1 MWRLKVADGGNDPYI
16 YSMNNFVGRQIWEF
30 DPDAGSPDERDEVE
44 RVRNEFTKNRLKGF
58 PSADLLWR
66 LQLLREKNFKQ
77 SIPPVKVEDG
87 EEITYEMAS
96 DAMKRGAYFLEAIQA
111 SDGHWPSETSGPLFY
126 LCPLLICMYIMGFM
140 DSAFSPEHKKEM
152 MRYLYNHQ
160 NEDGGWG
167 LHVGGHS
174 NMFCTTFNYIS
185 LRLLGEEPDVE
196 AVARGRIWIRDH
208 GGVTSILSW
217 GKTWLSILNLFDWS
231 ASNPMPPEY
240 WMFPTWVPIHPSNM
254 MCYTR
259 ITYMPMSYL
268 YGKRFQAPLTPLV
281 LQLRDELHTQAYE
294 KINWRKVRHMC
305 ATEDLY
311 FPHPFV
317 QDLLWD
323 TLYMLSEPLMTR
335 WPFNKLIRQK
345 ALDETM
351 RHIHYEDENSRY
363 ITIGCVEKPLCMLA
377 CWVEDP
383 NIGEKMEPQ
392 RFYDAVNVILNMQ
405 SKNGGLPAWE
415 PASSYYWMEWL
426 NPVEFLEDLIIEHHG
441 APFFGIGSAQS
452 LSIPSNPFTLICLRF
467 TRPITASTKRLRG
480 ILPNFIQEARLGIPG
495 YSLVIGAFD
504 ILICGWVNSSHT
516 VVMDDDIESA
526 SLGVYQDRPRTFPDM
541 RSKVNTPLIFRI
553 LMGINIRVLLVLLL
567 FAFGLI
573 FYVGARTSPIIVF
586 VFSVCIVSFCFSI
599 YLTKWVL
606 SKDEGPPEMAQISE
620 AIRDGAEGFFRTQY
634 STISK
639 MAMLLAVVILCIY
652 LFRSTTPQQESSG
665 IGRSTTAYITVAA
678 FLLGALCSGIAGYVG
693 MWVSV
698 RANVRVSSAARR
710 SAREALQIAVRAG
723 GFSAI
728 VVVGMAVIGIAILY
742 ASFHVW
748 LDVGSPGSTK
758 VTDLPLLL
766 VGYGF
771 GASFVA
777 LFAQLGGGI
786 YTKAADVGADLVGK
800 VEQGIPEDD
809 PRNPA
814 VIADL
819 VGDNV
824 GDCAARGAD
833 LFESIAAEIISAM
846 ILGGTMAQ
854 RCKIEDPSG
863 FILFPLVVHSF
874 DLVISSIGILSI
886 RRGTRES
893 GVKSPVEDPMTI
905 LQRGYSVTIVL
916 AVITFGVS
924 TRWLLHT
931 EQAPSAWFNFA
942 LCGLVGIITAY
953 IFVWITKYYT
963 DYKHEPVRSLALSSS
978 TGHGTNIIAGV
989 SLGLESTAL
998 PVLVISV
1005 SIVSAFWLGR
1015 TSGLVDEDGNPTGG
1029 LFGTAV
1035 ATMGMLSTAAY
1046 VLTMDMFGPI
1056 ADNAGGI
1063 VEMSQQ
1069 PESVREITDLLDA
1082 VGNTTKA
1089 TTKGFAIGS
1098 AALASFLLFSAYMDE
1113 VATFAHEPF
1122 KQVDIAIPEVFV
1134 GGLLGSMLIYLFSAW
1149 ACSAVGRTAQEVVK
1163 EVRKQFLERPGI
1175 MDYTEKPEYGRCVAI
1190 VASASL
1196 REMIK
1201 PGALA
1206 IISPMAVGFLF
1217 RILGHYTGQPL
1228 LGAKVVAAMLM
1239 FATVSGILMALF
1251 LNTAG
1256 GAWDNAK
1263 KYIETGVLGGKGS
1276 DSHKA
1281 AVTGDTV
1288 GDPFKDTAGPSLHV
1302 LIKMLATITLVM
1314 APIFL

>member
-1 MWRLKVADGGNDPYI
+1 MCSVSEMSIFRVNCYTMDNRFHPGSGGDLPQGGEYSPFPVARKVNSIHSMVMDVDVEGGN
-16 YSMNNFVGRQIWEF
+16 
-30 DPDAGSPDERDEVE
+30 
-44 RVRNEFTKNRLKGF
+44 L
-58 PSADLLWR
+58 
-66 LQLLREKNFKQ
+66 
-77 SIPPVKVEDG
+77 
-87 EEITYEMAS
+87 
-96 DAMKRGAYFLEAIQA
+96 
-111 SDGHWPSETSGPLFY
+111 GP
-126 LCPLLICMYIMGFM
+126 
-140 DSAFSPEHKKEM
+140 
-152 MRYLYNHQ
+152 
-160 NEDGGWG
+160 
-167 LHVGGHS
+167 
-174 NMFCTTFNYIS
+174 
-185 LRLLGEEPDVE
+185 
-196 AVARGRIWIRDH
+196 
-208 GGVTSILSW
+208 
-217 GKTWLSILNLFDWS
+217 
-231 ASNPMPPEY
+231 
-240 WMFPTWVPIHPSNM
+240 
-254 MCYTR
+254 
-259 ITYMPMSYL
+259 
-268 YGKRFQAPLTPLV
+268 
-281 LQLRDELHTQAYE
+281 
-294 KINWRKVRHMC
+294 
-305 ATEDLY
+305 
-311 FPHPFV
+311 
-317 QDLLWD
+317 
-323 TLYMLSEPLMTR
+323 
-335 WPFNKLIRQK
+335 
-345 ALDETM
+345 
-351 RHIHYEDENSRY
+351 
-363 ITIGCVEKPLCMLA
+363 
-377 CWVEDP
+377 
-383 NIGEKMEPQ
+383 
-392 RFYDAVNVILNMQ
+392 
-405 SKNGGLPAWE
+405 
-415 PASSYYWMEWL
+415 
-426 NPVEFLEDLIIEHHG
+426 
-441 APFFGIGSAQS
+441 
-452 LSIPSNPFTLICLRF
+452 
-467 TRPITASTKRLRG
+467 
-480 ILPNFIQEARLGIPG
+480 
-495 YSLVIGAFD
+495 
-504 ILICGWVNSSHT
+504 
-516 VVMDDDIESA
+516 
-526 SLGVYQDRPRTFPDM
+526 YQDRPRTFPNM
-541 RSKVNTPLIFRI
+541 RGKSYNPLIFRI
-553 LMGINIRVLLVLLL
+553 LMRINVRVRFVILLIALGVV
-567 FAFGLI
+567 
-573 FYVGARTSPIIVF
+573 FYIGASTSPIIVF
-586 VFSVCIVSFCFSI
+586 VFAICIISFLVSMH
-599 YLTKWVL
+599 LAKWVL
-606 SKDEGPPEMAQISE
+606 AKDEGPLEMGQISD

-634 STISK
+634 GTISK
-639 MAMLLAVVILCIY
+639 MAFLLAVVIFCIY
-652 LFRSTTPQQESSG
+652 LFRRPTPQQEASG
-665 IGRSTTAYITVAA
+665 LGRFTSAYITVAA
-678 FLLGALCSGIAGYVG
+678 FLLGALCSGAAGYVG

-723 GFSAI
+723 GFSAL
-728 VVVGMAVIGIAILY
+728 VVVGMAVLGIAILY
-742 ASFHVW
+742 ATFYVW
-748 LDVGSPGSTK
+748 LGVDSPGSMK

-854 RCKIEDPSG
+854 HASG

-874 DLVISSIGILSI
+874 DLVISSVGIFSI
-886 RRGTRES
+886 RGTRDSS
-893 GVKSPVEDPMTI
+893 GKASSEDPMKI
-905 LQRGYSVTIVL
+905 LQRGYSITIVL
-916 AVITFGVS
+916 AVLTFGAS
-924 TRWLLHT
+924 TRWLLYT

-953 IFVWITKYYT
+953 VFVFITQYYT
-963 DYKHEPVRSLALSSS
+963 DYKHEPVRTLALASS

-1005 SIVSAFWLGR
+1005 SIISAYWLGQ
-1015 TSGLVDEDGNPTGG
+1015 TSGLIDENGIPTGG

-1069 PESVREITDLLDA
+1069 PESVREITDVLDA

-1113 VATFAHEPF
+1113 VAAFAREPF

-1134 GGLLGSMLIYLFSAW
+1134 GGLLGSMLIFLFSAW

-1163 EVRKQFLERPGI
+1163 EVRRQFIERPGI
-1175 MDYTEKPEYGRCVAI
+1175 MEYKEKPDYARCVAI

-1206 IISPMAVGFLF
+1206 IISPIAVGIVF
-1217 RILGHYTGQPL
+1217 RIFGFYTGQPL
-1228 LGAKVVAAMLM
+1228 LGAKVVASMLM

-1276 DSHKA
+1276 DCHKA
-1281 AVTGDTV
+1281 AITGDTV

-1314 APIFL
+1314 APVFL

>member
-1 MWRLKVADGGNDPYI
+1 MD
-16 YSMNNFVGRQIWEF
+16 
-30 DPDAGSPDERDEVE
+30 DE
-44 RVRNEFTKNRLKGF
+44 L
-58 PSADLLWR
+58 
-66 LQLLREKNFKQ
+66 
-77 SIPPVKVEDG
+77 EDG
-87 EEITYEMAS
+87 N
-96 DAMKRGAYFLEAIQA
+96 L
-111 SDGHWPSETSGPLFY
+111 GPY
-126 LCPLLICMYIMGFM
+126 
-140 DSAFSPEHKKEM
+140 A
-152 MRYLYNHQ
+152 
-160 NEDGGWG
+160 
-167 LHVGGHS
+167 
-174 NMFCTTFNYIS
+174 
-185 LRLLGEEPDVE
+185 
-196 AVARGRIWIRDH
+196 
-208 GGVTSILSW
+208 
-217 GKTWLSILNLFDWS
+217 
-231 ASNPMPPEY
+231 
-240 WMFPTWVPIHPSNM
+240 
-254 MCYTR
+254 
-259 ITYMPMSYL
+259 
-268 YGKRFQAPLTPLV
+268 
-281 LQLRDELHTQAYE
+281 
-294 KINWRKVRHMC
+294 
-305 ATEDLY
+305 
-311 FPHPFV
+311 
-317 QDLLWD
+317 
-323 TLYMLSEPLMTR
+323 
-335 WPFNKLIRQK
+335 
-345 ALDETM
+345 
-351 RHIHYEDENSRY
+351 
-363 ITIGCVEKPLCMLA
+363 
-377 CWVEDP
+377 
-383 NIGEKMEPQ
+383 
-392 RFYDAVNVILNMQ
+392 
-405 SKNGGLPAWE
+405 
-415 PASSYYWMEWL
+415 
-426 NPVEFLEDLIIEHHG
+426 
-441 APFFGIGSAQS
+441 
-452 LSIPSNPFTLICLRF
+452 
-467 TRPITASTKRLRG
+467 
-480 ILPNFIQEARLGIPG
+480 
-495 YSLVIGAFD
+495 
-504 ILICGWVNSSHT
+504 
-516 VVMDDDIESA
+516 
-526 SLGVYQDRPRTFPDM
+526 DRPRTFPNM
-541 RSKVNTPLIFRI
+541 RSKAYNPLIFRI
-553 LMGINIRVLLVLLL
+553 LMGINFRVLLILL
-567 FAFGLI
+567 FLGLGVV
-573 FYVGARTSPIIVF
+573 FYIGARTSPIIVF
-586 VFSVCIVSFCFSI
+586 VFSVCIMSFLLSI

-606 SKDEGPPEMAQISE
+606 SKDEGPPEMVQISD

-634 STISK
+634 GTISK
-639 MAMLLAVVILCIY
+639 MALLLALVILFIY
-652 LFRSTTPQQESSG
+652 LFRNTTPQQESSG
-665 IGRSTTAYITVAA
+665 LGRSTSAYITVAA

-723 GFSAI
+723 GFSAL

-742 ASFHVW
+742 ATFYVW
-748 LDVGSPGSTK
+748 LGVDSQGSMK

-846 ILGGTMAQ
+846 ILGGTMA
-854 RCKIEDPSG
+854 RHCKIEDPSG
-863 FILFPLVVHSF
+863 FILFPLVIHSF
-874 DLVISSIGILSI
+874 DLVISSVGILSI
-886 RRGTRES
+886 RGKRDS
-893 GVKSPVEDPMTI
+893 SLKSSIEDPMAI
-905 LQRGYSVTIVL
+905 LQKGYSLTIVL
-916 AVITFGVS
+916 SVLTFGLS
-924 TRWLLHT
+924 TRWLLYT
-931 EQAPSAWFNFA
+931 ERAPSAWFNFA

-953 IFVWITKYYT
+953 AFVWITKYYT
-963 DYKHEPVRSLALSSS
+963 DYKHEPVRTLALAST

-998 PVLVISV
+998 PVLVISL
-1005 SIVSAFWLGR
+1005 SIVSAFWLGH

-1046 VLTMDMFGPI
+1046 ILTMDMFGPI

-1069 PESVREITDLLDA
+1069 PESVREITDVLDA

-1113 VATFAHEPF
+1113 VAAFAQEPF

-1134 GGLLGSMLIYLFSAW
+1134 GGLLGSMLIFLFSAW
-1149 ACSAVGRTAQEVVK
+1149 ACAAVGRTAQEVVN
-1163 EVRKQFLERPGI
+1163 EVRRQFIERPGI
-1175 MDYTEKPEYGRCVAI
+1175 MDYKEKPDYGRCVAI

-1206 IISPMAVGFLF
+1206 IVSPIAVGFLF
-1217 RILGHYTGQPL
+1217 RILGYYTGHPL

-1263 KYIETGVLGGKGS
+1263 KYIETGALGGKGS
-1276 DSHKA
+1276 ECHKA

>member
-1 MWRLKVADGGNDPYI
+1 
-16 YSMNNFVGRQIWEF
+16 
-30 DPDAGSPDERDEVE
+30 
-44 RVRNEFTKNRLKGF
+44 
-58 PSADLLWR
+58 
-66 LQLLREKNFKQ
+66 
-77 SIPPVKVEDG
+77 
-87 EEITYEMAS
+87 
-96 DAMKRGAYFLEAIQA
+96 
-111 SDGHWPSETSGPLFY
+111 
-126 LCPLLICMYIMGFM
+126 
-140 DSAFSPEHKKEM
+140 M
-152 MRYLYNHQ
+152 M
-160 NEDGGWG
+160 
-167 LHVGGHS
+167 
-174 NMFCTTFNYIS
+174 M
-185 LRLLGEEPDVE
+185 
-196 AVARGRIWIRDH
+196 
-208 GGVTSILSW
+208 
-217 GKTWLSILNLFDWS
+217 
-231 ASNPMPPEY
+231 
-240 WMFPTWVPIHPSNM
+240 
-254 MCYTR
+254 
-259 ITYMPMSYL
+259 
-268 YGKRFQAPLTPLV
+268 
-281 LQLRDELHTQAYE
+281 
-294 KINWRKVRHMC
+294 
-305 ATEDLY
+305 
-311 FPHPFV
+311 
-317 QDLLWD
+317 
-323 TLYMLSEPLMTR
+323 
-335 WPFNKLIRQK
+335 
-345 ALDETM
+345 
-351 RHIHYEDENSRY
+351 
-363 ITIGCVEKPLCMLA
+363 
-377 CWVEDP
+377 
-383 NIGEKMEPQ
+383 
-392 RFYDAVNVILNMQ
+392 
-405 SKNGGLPAWE
+405 
-415 PASSYYWMEWL
+415 
-426 NPVEFLEDLIIEHHG
+426 
-441 APFFGIGSAQS
+441 
-452 LSIPSNPFTLICLRF
+452 
-467 TRPITASTKRLRG
+467 
-480 ILPNFIQEARLGIPG
+480 
-495 YSLVIGAFD
+495 
-504 ILICGWVNSSHT
+504 
-516 VVMDDDIESA
+516 MDDEMENGRS
-526 SLGVYQDRPRTFPDM
+526 VYQDRPRTFPAV
-541 RSKVNTPLIFRI
+541 RSKAYSPLIFRI
-553 LMGINIRVLLVLLL
+553 LRQINPRVLAILLL
-567 FAFGLI
+567 VVFGGV
-573 FYVGARTSPIIVF
+573 FYVGARTSPIVVF
-586 VFSVCIVSFCFSI
+586 VFTICIISFCFSV

-606 SKDEGPPEMAQISE
+606 AKDEGPPEMSQISD

-634 STISK
+634 GTISK
-639 MAMLLAVVILCIY
+639 MAFVLALVILSIY
-652 LFRSTTPQQESSG
+652 LFRTSTPQQEAAG
-665 IGRSTTAYITVAA
+665 IGRLSSAFITVAA

-710 SAREALQIAVRAG
+710 SAREALQVAVRAG

-728 VVVGMAVIGIAILY
+728 VVVGMAVFGVAILY
-742 ASFHVW
+742 ATFYYW
-748 LDVGSPGSTK
+748 LEVDSPGSMR

-854 RCKIEDPSG
+854 KCKIDDPSG

-874 DLVISSIGILSI
+874 DLVVSSVGILSI
-886 RRGTRES
+886 RGTRDP
-893 GVKSPVEDPMTI
+893 GTLGAIEDPMNI
-905 LQRGYSVTIVL
+905 LQKGYSVTIVL
-916 AVITFGVS
+916 AVLTFGVS
-924 TRWLLHT
+924 TRWLLYT
-931 EQAPSAWFNFA
+931 EQAPSAWLNFA

-953 IFVWITKYYT
+953 AFVWISKYYT
-963 DYKHEPVRSLALSSS
+963 DYKHEPVKTLALASS

-989 SLGLESTAL
+989 ALGLESTAL

-1005 SIVSAFWLGR
+1005 AIVSAFWLGH
-1015 TSGLVDEDGNPTGG
+1015 TSGLMDESGNPTGG

-1069 PESVREITDLLDA
+1069 PESVREITDVLDA

-1113 VATFAHEPF
+1113 VSSFARVPF
-1122 KQVDIAIPEVFV
+1122 EQVDIAVPEVFV
-1134 GGLLGSMLIYLFSAW
+1134 GGLLGSMLIFVFSAW
-1149 ACSAVGRTAQEVVK
+1149 ACSAVGKTAQEVVK
-1163 EVRKQFLERPGI
+1163 EVRRQFIERPGI
-1175 MDYTEKPEYGRCVAI
+1175 MEYKEKPDYSRCVAI

-1206 IISPMAVGFLF
+1206 IISPIIIGFIF
-1217 RILGHYTGQPL
+1217 RILGNITNQPL
-1228 LGAKVVAAMLM
+1228 LGAKVVASMLM

-1263 KYIETGVLGGKGS
+1263 KYIETGALGGKGS
-1276 DSHKA
+1276 DCHKA

-1314 APIFL
+1314 APVFL

>member
-1 MWRLKVADGGNDPYI
+1 MDVD
-16 YSMNNFVGRQIWEF
+16 
-30 DPDAGSPDERDEVE
+30 
-44 RVRNEFTKNRLKGF
+44 
-58 PSADLLWR
+58 
-66 LQLLREKNFKQ
+66 
-77 SIPPVKVEDG
+77 VEDG
-87 EEITYEMAS
+87 N
-96 DAMKRGAYFLEAIQA
+96 L
-111 SDGHWPSETSGPLFY
+111 GP
-126 LCPLLICMYIMGFM
+126 
-140 DSAFSPEHKKEM
+140 
-152 MRYLYNHQ
+152 
-160 NEDGGWG
+160 
-167 LHVGGHS
+167 
-174 NMFCTTFNYIS
+174 
-185 LRLLGEEPDVE
+185 
-196 AVARGRIWIRDH
+196 
-208 GGVTSILSW
+208 
-217 GKTWLSILNLFDWS
+217 
-231 ASNPMPPEY
+231 
-240 WMFPTWVPIHPSNM
+240 
-254 MCYTR
+254 
-259 ITYMPMSYL
+259 
-268 YGKRFQAPLTPLV
+268 
-281 LQLRDELHTQAYE
+281 
-294 KINWRKVRHMC
+294 
-305 ATEDLY
+305 
-311 FPHPFV
+311 
-317 QDLLWD
+317 
-323 TLYMLSEPLMTR
+323 
-335 WPFNKLIRQK
+335 
-345 ALDETM
+345 
-351 RHIHYEDENSRY
+351 
-363 ITIGCVEKPLCMLA
+363 
-377 CWVEDP
+377 
-383 NIGEKMEPQ
+383 
-392 RFYDAVNVILNMQ
+392 
-405 SKNGGLPAWE
+405 
-415 PASSYYWMEWL
+415 
-426 NPVEFLEDLIIEHHG
+426 
-441 APFFGIGSAQS
+441 
-452 LSIPSNPFTLICLRF
+452 
-467 TRPITASTKRLRG
+467 
-480 ILPNFIQEARLGIPG
+480 
-495 YSLVIGAFD
+495 
-504 ILICGWVNSSHT
+504 
-516 VVMDDDIESA
+516 
-526 SLGVYQDRPRTFPDM
+526 YQDRPRTFPNM
-541 RSKVNTPLIFRI
+541 RGKSYNPLIFRI
-553 LMGINIRVLLVLLL
+553 LMRINVRVLFVILLL
-567 FAFGLI
+567 ALGVV
-573 FYVGARTSPIIVF
+573 FYIGASTSPIIVF
-586 VFSVCIVSFCFSI
+586 VFSICIISFLVSL
-599 YLTKWVL
+599 YLARWVL
-606 SKDEGPPEMAQISE
+606 AKDEGPPEMGQISD

-634 STISK
+634 GTISK
-639 MAMLLAVVILCIY
+639 MAFLLAAVIFCIY
-652 LFRSTTPQQESSG
+652 LFRNTTPQQEASG
-665 IGRSTTAYITVAA
+665 IGRFTSAYITVAA
-678 FLLGALCSGIAGYVG
+678 FLLGALCSGAAGYVG

-723 GFSAI
+723 GFSAM

-742 ASFHVW
+742 ATFYVW
-748 LDVGSPGSTK
+748 LEVDSPGSMK

-874 DLVISSIGILSI
+874 DLVISSVGIFSI
-886 RRGTRES
+886 RGTRDS
-893 GVKSPVEDPMTI
+893 GGKASSEDPMAI

-916 AVITFGVS
+916 AVLTFGAS
-924 TRWLLHT
+924 TRWLLYT

-963 DYKHEPVRSLALSSS
+963 DYKHEPVRMLALSSS

-1005 SIVSAFWLGR
+1005 SIISAFWLGQ
-1015 TSGLVDEDGNPTGG
+1015 TSGLMDENGIPTGG

-1069 PESVREITDLLDA
+1069 PESVREITDVLDA

-1113 VATFAHEPF
+1113 VATFAREPF

-1163 EVRKQFLERPGI
+1163 EVRRQFIERPGI
-1175 MDYTEKPEYGRCVAI
+1175 MDYKEKPDYSRCVAI

-1196 REMIK
+1196 KEMIK

-1206 IISPMAVGFLF
+1206 IVSPIAIGIAF
-1217 RILGHYTGQPL
+1217 RIFGYYTGQPL
-1228 LGAKVVAAMLM
+1228 LGAKVVASMLM

-1281 AVTGDTV
+1281 AITGDTV

-1314 APIFL
+1314 APVFL

>member
-1 MWRLKVADGGNDPYI
+1 MMEADMEN
-16 YSMNNFVGRQIWEF
+16 GR
-30 DPDAGSPDERDEVE
+30 
-44 RVRNEFTKNRLKGF
+44 
-58 PSADLLWR
+58 
-66 LQLLREKNFKQ
+66 
-77 SIPPVKVEDG
+77 
-87 EEITYEMAS
+87 
-96 DAMKRGAYFLEAIQA
+96 
-111 SDGHWPSETSGPLFY
+111 
-126 LCPLLICMYIMGFM
+126 
-140 DSAFSPEHKKEM
+140 
-152 MRYLYNHQ
+152 
-160 NEDGGWG
+160 
-167 LHVGGHS
+167 
-174 NMFCTTFNYIS
+174 
-185 LRLLGEEPDVE
+185 
-196 AVARGRIWIRDH
+196 
-208 GGVTSILSW
+208 
-217 GKTWLSILNLFDWS
+217 
-231 ASNPMPPEY
+231 
-240 WMFPTWVPIHPSNM
+240 
-254 MCYTR
+254 
-259 ITYMPMSYL
+259 SY
-268 YGKRFQAPLTPLV
+268 
-281 LQLRDELHTQAYE
+281 
-294 KINWRKVRHMC
+294 
-305 ATEDLY
+305 
-311 FPHPFV
+311 
-317 QDLLWD
+317 
-323 TLYMLSEPLMTR
+323 
-335 WPFNKLIRQK
+335 
-345 ALDETM
+345 
-351 RHIHYEDENSRY
+351 
-363 ITIGCVEKPLCMLA
+363 
-377 CWVEDP
+377 
-383 NIGEKMEPQ
+383 
-392 RFYDAVNVILNMQ
+392 
-405 SKNGGLPAWE
+405 
-415 PASSYYWMEWL
+415 
-426 NPVEFLEDLIIEHHG
+426 
-441 APFFGIGSAQS
+441 
-452 LSIPSNPFTLICLRF
+452 
-467 TRPITASTKRLRG
+467 
-480 ILPNFIQEARLGIPG
+480 QE
-495 YSLVIGAFD
+495 
-504 ILICGWVNSSHT
+504 
-516 VVMDDDIESA
+516 
-526 SLGVYQDRPRTFPDM
+526 RPRTFSTV
-541 RSKVNTPLIFRI
+541 RSKSSVPVAFRLLMRINPRALII
-553 LMGINIRVLLVLLL
+553 LSLLVFSGVL
-567 FAFGLI
+567 
-573 FYVGARTSPIIVF
+573 YVGASTSPIVVF
-586 VFSVCIVSFCFSI
+586 VFCICTLSLFFSL

-606 SKDEGPPEMAQISE
+606 AKDEGPPEMSEISD

-634 STISK
+634 GTISK
-639 MAMLLAVVILCIY
+639 MAFILAFVILGIY
-652 LFRSTTPQQESSG
+652 LFRSTTPQQEASG
-665 IGRSTTAYITVAA
+665 LGRATLAYITVAS
-678 FLLGALCSGIAGYVG
+678 FLLGALCSGLAGFVG

-728 VVVGMAVIGIAILY
+728 VVVCMAVFGVAILY
-742 ASFHVW
+742 STFYVW
-748 LDVGSPGSTK
+748 LGVDSPGSMK

-874 DLVISSIGILSI
+874 DLVVSSVGILSI
-886 RRGTRES
+886 RGTRDS
-893 GVKSPVEDPMTI
+893 GLISSIEDPMAI
-905 LQRGYSVTIVL
+905 MQKGYSVTIVL
-916 AVITFGVS
+916 AVLTFGVS
-924 TRWLLHT
+924 TRWLLYT
-931 EQAPSAWFNFA
+931 EQAPSAWLNFA

-953 IFVWITKYYT
+953 AFVWISKYYT
-963 DYKHEPVRSLALSSS
+963 DYKYEPVRLLALSSS

-1005 SIVSAFWLGR
+1005 AIISAYWLGQ
-1015 TSGLVDEDGNPTGG
+1015 TSGLVDESGNPTGG

-1035 ATMGMLSTAAY
+1035 ATMGMLSTAGY

-1069 PESVREITDLLDA
+1069 PESVREITDVLDA

-1113 VATFAHEPF
+1113 VASFAQLPF
-1122 KQVDIAIPEVFV
+1122 KEVDIAVPEIFV
-1134 GGLLGSMLIYLFSAW
+1134 GGLLGSMLIFLFSAW
-1149 ACSAVGRTAQEVVK
+1149 ACSAVGKTAQEVVN
-1163 EVRKQFLERPGI
+1163 EVRRQFIERPGI
-1175 MDYTEKPEYGRCVAI
+1175 MDYKEKPDYGRCVAI

-1206 IISPMAVGFLF
+1206 IISPMAVGVVF
-1217 RILGHYTGQPL
+1217 RILGHYTAQPL
-1228 LGAKVVAAMLM
+1228 LGAKVVASMLM
-1239 FATVSGILMALF
+1239 FATVAGILMALF

-1263 KYIETGVLGGKGS
+1263 KYIETGALGGKGS
-1276 DSHKA
+1276 ESHKA

>member
-1 MWRLKVADGGNDPYI
+1 MMAD
-16 YSMNNFVGRQIWEF
+16 ME
-30 DPDAGSPDERDEVE
+30 
-44 RVRNEFTKNRLKGF
+44 
-58 PSADLLWR
+58 
-66 LQLLREKNFKQ
+66 
-77 SIPPVKVEDG
+77 
-87 EEITYEMAS
+87 
-96 DAMKRGAYFLEAIQA
+96 
-111 SDGHWPSETSGPLFY
+111 SG
-126 LCPLLICMYIMGFM
+126 
-140 DSAFSPEHKKEM
+140 
-152 MRYLYNHQ
+152 
-160 NEDGGWG
+160 
-167 LHVGGHS
+167 
-174 NMFCTTFNYIS
+174 
-185 LRLLGEEPDVE
+185 
-196 AVARGRIWIRDH
+196 
-208 GGVTSILSW
+208 
-217 GKTWLSILNLFDWS
+217 
-231 ASNPMPPEY
+231 
-240 WMFPTWVPIHPSNM
+240 
-254 MCYTR
+254 
-259 ITYMPMSYL
+259 
-268 YGKRFQAPLTPLV
+268 
-281 LQLRDELHTQAYE
+281 
-294 KINWRKVRHMC
+294 
-305 ATEDLY
+305 
-311 FPHPFV
+311 
-317 QDLLWD
+317 
-323 TLYMLSEPLMTR
+323 
-335 WPFNKLIRQK
+335 
-345 ALDETM
+345 
-351 RHIHYEDENSRY
+351 
-363 ITIGCVEKPLCMLA
+363 
-377 CWVEDP
+377 
-383 NIGEKMEPQ
+383 
-392 RFYDAVNVILNMQ
+392 
-405 SKNGGLPAWE
+405 
-415 PASSYYWMEWL
+415 
-426 NPVEFLEDLIIEHHG
+426 
-441 APFFGIGSAQS
+441 
-452 LSIPSNPFTLICLRF
+452 
-467 TRPITASTKRLRG
+467 
-480 ILPNFIQEARLGIPG
+480 
-495 YSLVIGAFD
+495 
-504 ILICGWVNSSHT
+504 
-516 VVMDDDIESA
+516 
-526 SLGVYQDRPRTFPDM
+526 SLGSYQDKPRTFPDM
-541 RSKVNTPLIFRI
+541 RSKPYTPLVFRI
-553 LMGINIRVLLVLLL
+553 IMGLNTRVLFVLMLL
-567 FAFGLI
+567 AFGTV
-573 FYVGARTSPIIVF
+573 FYLGARTSPIIVF
-586 VFSVCIVSFCFSI
+586 VFFICTISFLLST

-606 SKDEGPPEMAQISE
+606 AKDEGPPEMVQISY

-634 STISK
+634 GSIFK
-639 MAMLLAVVILCIY
+639 MAVLLAMVILCIY
-652 LFRSTTPQQESSG
+652 LFRSTTPQQEAAG
-665 IGRSTTAYITVAA
+665 IGRVTSAFITVIA
-678 FLLGALCSGIAGYVG
+678 FLLGSLCSGVAGYVG

-728 VVVGMAVIGIAILY
+728 IVVGMAVSGVAILY
-742 ASFHVW
+742 AAFYVW
-748 LDVGSPGSTK
+748 LEVDSPGSMK

-854 RCKIEDPSG
+854 QCKIEDPSG

-874 DLVISSIGILSI
+874 DLVVSSVGIFSIRNTRETGIGI
-886 RRGTRES
+886 
-893 GVKSPVEDPMTI
+893 EDPMKV
-905 LQRGYSVTIVL
+905 LEKGYSVTIVL
-916 AVITFGVS
+916 AVLAFGAS
-924 TRWLLHT
+924 TRWLLYT

-963 DYKHEPVRSLALSSS
+963 DYKYEPVRTLALAST

-1005 SIVSAFWLGR
+1005 AIISAFWLGR
-1015 TSGLVDEDGNPTGG
+1015 SSGLVDEAGNPNGG

-1035 ATMGMLSTAAY
+1035 ATMGMLSTAGY

-1069 PESVREITDLLDA
+1069 PESVREITDVLDA

-1113 VATFAHEPF
+1113 VSSFARISF
-1122 KQVDIAIPEVFV
+1122 KKVDIAIPEVFV
-1134 GGLLGSMLIYLFSAW
+1134 GGLLGSMLIFLFSAW
-1149 ACSAVGRTAQEVVK
+1149 ACAAVGRTAQEVVT
-1163 EVRKQFLERPGI
+1163 EVRRQFIERPGI
-1175 MDYTEKPEYGRCVAI
+1175 MDYREKPDYGRCVAI

-1206 IISPMAVGFLF
+1206 IISPIVIGLVF
-1217 RILGHYTGQPL
+1217 RVLGHYVGHPL
-1228 LGAKVVAAMLM
+1228 LGAKVVAAFLM

-1263 KYIETGVLGGKGS
+1263 KYIETGALGGKCS
-1276 DSHKA
+1276 DCHKA
-1281 AVTGDTV
+1281 AITGDTV
-1288 GDPFKDTAGPSLHV
+1288 GDPFKDTAGPSIHV

-1314 APIFL
+1314 APVFL